1 MMDLNDIFQGRLTDQ
16 KWKLLGEYLKGRQIQ
31 AGQGIVI
38 ENSSINGTVISAE
51 RPREIPRSQAPP
63 FSVVGIRKD
72 GTDWK
77 LQLQE
82 GWVIQRVT
90 TATGDAVEF
99 KEVQIGGSA
108 MSTRERPEITV
119 AHNDFVFVSYTTT
132 DDGLINNTPTIQVG
146 TNPTSTHHQ
155 PQPSTGCSSSG
166 DGSYKVKLFKF
177 VIENGGPKIVY
188 YQQSDI
194 EHSRLPTIENIG
206 GHRFLHTKYDGAN
219 DYYALKTLE
228 QVNVSGADYG
238 KVIVPVV
245 SDECSEETIKFSAI
259 AERPTTDDPQIQVV
273 DDGVGKITITGN
285 SVDRV
290 IKFFNCEDYEVG
302 KLEFKDGL
310 LLGASQN
317 DIDTSSFPATPITVG
332 SCGS

>member
-1 MMDLNDIFQGRLTDQ
+1 MNLFDIFQGRLTDT
-16 KWKLLGEYLKGRQIQ
+16 KWKKLGEYLKGREIQ
-31 AGQGIVI
+31 AGRGIVI
-38 ENSSINGTVISAE
+38 ENSSINGTVISTE
-51 RPREIPRSQAPP
+51 KPREIPRSQAPP

-72 GTDWK
+72 GSDWK

-119 AHNDFVFVSYTTT
+119 THNDFVFVSYTTT

-155 PQPSTGCSSSG
+155 PQPSTSCASSG
-166 DGSYKVKLFKF
+166 DGSYQIKLFQF
-177 VIENGGPKIVY
+177 VIDDGGPKIIY

-194 EHSRLPTIENIG
+194 EHSRLPTIENVG
-206 GHRFLHTKYDGAN
+206 GHRFLHPKRDGAN
-219 DYYALKTLE
+219 DHYALKTLE
-228 QVNVSGADYG
+228 QVEVSGADYG

-259 AERPTTDDPQIQVV
+259 AERPTTDAPQIQVV

-310 LLGASQN
+310 LLGATQT
-317 DIDTSSFPATPITVG
+317 DVDTSSYPETAITVG

>member
-1 MMDLNDIFQGRLTDQ
+1 MNLFDIFQGRLTDT
-16 KWKLLGEYLKGRQIQ
+16 KWKKLGEYLKGREIQ
-31 AGQGIVI
+31 AGRGIII
-38 ENSSINGTVISAE
+38 ENSSINGTVISTE
-51 RPREIPRSQAPP
+51 KPREIPRSQAPP
-63 FSVVGIRKD
+63 FSVIGIRKD
-72 GTDWK
+72 GSDWK

-90 TATGDAVEF
+90 TSTGDAVEF

-155 PQPSTGCSSSG
+155 PQPSTGCASSG
-166 DGSYKVKLFKF
+166 DGSYNVKLFKF
-177 VIENGGPKIVY
+177 VIENGGPKVVY

-194 EHSRLPTIENIG
+194 EHSRLPKIENVG
-206 GHRFLHTKYDGAN
+206 GHRFLHPKRDGAN

-228 QVNVSGADYG
+228 QVNVSGANYG

-259 AERPTTDDPQIQVV
+259 AERSSDPQIRVV
-273 DDGVGKITITGN
+273 DNQAGKIDITGN
-285 SVDRV
+285 SVNT
-290 IKFFNCEDYEVG
+290 IIYFQNCDSNTVAS
-302 KLEFKDGL
+302 LEFVDGL
-310 LLGASQN
+310 LKSYTGSPIQLGECN
-317 DIDTSSFPATPITVG
+317 GGGTSP
-332 SCGS
+332 